1 MTTTHHI
8 KPTRPGF
15 MTLMTPLLA
24 ALVLAGCATA
34 PRPPEVQIAV
44 PAAYK
49 EAPSVDASRWKT
61 AQPAEGQ
68 SRGAWWLAFQ
78 DAKLNELEQQAQA
91 ASPNLAA
98 AAARV
103 KAARAALGVSES
115 LKLPQIGL
123 DAGATRQKPSAAAS
137 GLPAGTQVGPA
148 TIWQA
153 GVTASYEIDLFQR
166 VANSVNAA
174 TYDAAATQASYQ
186 SVLLALQADVAQT
199 YYQLRS
205 LDADVALLARGLQL
219 REQTL
224 KLIQQRRDIGDVSEL
239 DVSRAQTELAT
250 TRAEWQGAKGTRA
263 RTEHALAL
271 LLGQVPSGF
280 GLAPQPLTDVT
291 WVPDVPAGLPSALLE
306 RRPDV
311 AAAQAQM
318 MAATARVGEARSA
331 VFPALSLTANGGSA
345 SYELKDLFAWS
356 TRSWVASAV
365 LSLPLFDGGRNK
377 ANIARTEALLEE
389 SAASY
394 KLSVLSAFGDVED
407 KLSTLGAVREQASSL
422 NDAAVAA
429 RRSADLADKRYR
441 AGEDSFLTLLDAQR
455 SLLAVERQALQS
467 RGIWATS
474 TVGLIRALGG
484 GWDAPVAPAVPV
496 ATAATGLTR

>member
-1 MTTTHHI
+1 M
-8 KPTRPGF
+8 K
-15 MTLMTPLLA
+15 TLTLTPLLV
-24 ALVLAGCATA
+24 ALALAGCATA
-34 PRPPEVQIAV
+34 PKPPELTLTV

-49 EAPSVDASRWKT
+49 EAAGADAGHWKP

-68 SRGAWWLAFQ
+68 ARGDWWLAFQ
-78 DAKLNELEQQAQA
+78 DAKLNALEQQAQA

-103 KAARAALGVSES
+103 KAARAALGASQA
-115 LKLPQIGL
+115 LRLPQVGL
-123 DAGATRQKPSAAAS
+123 DAGVSRQKNSAAAL
-137 GLPAGTQVGPA
+137 GLTAGTQASPA
-148 TIWQA
+148 TVWQG

-166 VANSVNAA
+166 VANGVNAA
-174 TYDAAATQASYQ
+174 TADAQASQASYR

-205 LDADVALLARGLQL
+205 LDAEVALLARSTQL

-250 TRAEWQGAKGTRA
+250 TRAEWQGVKGTRA

-280 GLAPQPLTDVT
+280 DLAPQPLTDATV
-291 WVPDVPAGLPSALLE
+291 VPNVPAGLPSTLLE

-331 VFPALSLTANGGSA
+331 LFPALNLTASGGSA

-356 TRSWVASAV
+356 TRSWLTSAV

-377 ANIARTEALLEE
+377 ANIARIEALLEE
-389 SAASY
+389 SAANYQQS
-394 KLSVLSAFGDVED
+394 LLAAFGDVED

-422 NDAAVAA
+422 NDAVVAA

-467 RGIWATS
+467 RGVWATA

-484 GWDAPVAPAVPV
+484 GWQAPEALAQAGLDVP
-496 ATAATGLTR
+496 RQP

>member
-1 MTTTHHI
+1 MNHKI
-8 KPTRPGF
+8 ALAP
-15 MTLMTPLLA
+15 LMM

-34 PRPPEVQIAV
+34 PKPPDVKIAL

-49 EAPSVDASRWKT
+49 EAATVDASRWKP
-61 AQPAEGQ
+61 AQPAEYQ
-68 SRGAWWLAFQ
+68 ARGDWWLVFQ
-78 DAKLNELEQQAQA
+78 DAQLNELEQQART
-91 ASPNLAA
+91 ASPDLAA

-103 KAARAALGVSES
+103 KAARATLGINQASR
-115 LKLPQIGL
+115 LPQVDL
-123 DAGATRQKPSAAAS
+123 NAGVTRQKSSAATA
-137 GLPAGTQVGPA
+137 GLPAGTQVPPV
-148 TIWQA
+148 TVWQG
-153 GVTASYEIDLFQR
+153 GVSASYEIDLFQR
-166 VANSVNAA
+166 VAHGIDAA
-174 TYDAAATQASYQ
+174 TFDAAATQASYQ
-186 SVLLALQADVAQT
+186 SVLLALQADVAQA

-205 LDADVALLARGLQL
+205 LDAEMALLERGLRL

-224 KLIQQRRDIGDVSEL
+224 KLIQKRREIGDVSEL

-250 TRAEWQGAKGTRA
+250 TRAEWQGLKGSRA

-271 LLGQVPSGF
+271 LVGQMPSGF
-280 GLAPQPLTDVT
+280 ALTPEPLTDATV
-291 WVPDVPAGLPSALLE
+291 VPDVPAGLPSALLE

-331 VFPALSLTANGGSA
+331 LFPAFSLTANGGSA

-365 LSLPLFDGGRNK
+365 LSLPLFDGGRNR
-377 ANIARTEALLEE
+377 AHIARTEALLEA

-394 KLSVLSAFGDVED
+394 QQSVLAAFGDVED
-407 KLSTLGAVREQASSL
+407 KLATLGAVREQASSL
-422 NDAAVAA
+422 SEAVVAA

-467 RGIWATS
+467 RGVWATS

-484 GWDAPVAPAVPV
+484 GWQASAS
-496 ATAATGLTR
+496 GG

>member
-1 MTTTHHI
+1 M
-8 KPTRPGF
+8 K
-15 MTLMTPLLA
+15 TLTLTPLLV
-24 ALVLAGCATA
+24 ALALAGCATA
-34 PRPPEVQIAV
+34 PKPPELALSV
-44 PAAYK
+44 PAAYT
-49 EAPSVDASRWKT
+49 EAAGAAAGHWKP

-68 SRGAWWLAFQ
+68 ARGDWWLAFQ
-78 DAKLNELEQQAQA
+78 DAKLNALEQQAQA

-103 KAARAALGVSES
+103 KAARAALGASQA
-115 LKLPQIGL
+115 LRLPQVGL
-123 DAGATRQKPSAAAS
+123 DAGVSRQKNSAAAL
-137 GLPAGTQVGPA
+137 GLPAGTQASPTTV
-148 TIWQA
+148 WQG

-166 VANSVNAA
+166 VANGVNAA
-174 TYDAAATQASYQ
+174 TADAQASQASYR

-205 LDADVALLARGLQL
+205 LDAEVALLARSTQL

-224 KLIQQRRDIGDVSEL
+224 KLIQQRRDIGEVSEL

-250 TRAEWQGAKGTRA
+250 TRAEWQGLKGARS

-271 LLGQVPSGF
+271 LLGQVPAGF
-280 GLAPQPLTDVT
+280 DLAPQPLTDTTV
-291 WVPDVPAGLPSALLE
+291 VPHVPAGLPSTLLE

-331 VFPALSLTANGGSA
+331 LFPALSLTASGGSA

-356 TRSWVASAV
+356 TRSWLTSAV

-389 SAASY
+389 SAANY
-394 KLSVLSAFGDVED
+394 QQSVLAAFGDVED

-422 NDAAVAA
+422 NEAVVAA

-467 RGIWATS
+467 RGVWATA

-484 GWDAPVAPAVPV
+484 GWEASESVAQASLDKAMQP
-496 ATAATGLTR
+496 